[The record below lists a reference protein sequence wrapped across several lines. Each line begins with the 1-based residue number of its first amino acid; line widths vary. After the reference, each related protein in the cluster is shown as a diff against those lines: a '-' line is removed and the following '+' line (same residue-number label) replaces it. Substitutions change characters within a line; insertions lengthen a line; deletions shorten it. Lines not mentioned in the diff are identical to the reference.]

1 MLSPSRF
8 FQVLVSEGRALRRRR
23 LLVLQVYLSLGH
35 CRYFSLTWEVI
46 VFLSL
51 CAFLSVCVC
60 ISVCLC
66 LSIYFFYFFFFLYF
80 TDFFFFFSPSLILIN
95 LSICLLICLSI
106 CPSIYTH
113 VSNSNCHISLVSFLI
128 PHHSN
133 LILTS
138 PPFAFYF
145 LFPLVFSLPTH
156 VHLSFRFSFRLP
168 FCSPLLPN
176 HRSLLRMIFQ
186 LFYGGRKAG
195 LEPREMSHVSPFW
208 SHGYPSFLVSFVF
221 LLFFDKLFWFCEKA
235 FFFSPHFV
243 LMSVLF
249 LWWLFIL
256 LSSLLLLLLLW
267 F

>member
-128 PHHSN
+128 PHHPN

-145 LFPLVFSLPTH
+145 LLPLVLSLPTH